1 MRGEGVL
8 TAESPGRERCGRVRK
23 CSIVRELENALD
35 FGVDVSR
42 RLVWG
47 GGDETAGRTGE
58 GASGQE
64 AFVEFVC
71 VDVEAFPVLCRCCQ
85 SIVTRIHVGS

>member
-1 MRGEGVL
+1 MDTVIASEISTKQRGSFNRSCVIEIR
-8 TAESPGRERCGRVRK
+8 TAKLARRQRCGRVRK

-35 FGVDVSR
+35 LGVDVSR

-64 AFVEFVC
+64 AFVELV
-71 VDVEAFPVLCRCCQ
+71 
-85 SIVTRIHVGS
+85 